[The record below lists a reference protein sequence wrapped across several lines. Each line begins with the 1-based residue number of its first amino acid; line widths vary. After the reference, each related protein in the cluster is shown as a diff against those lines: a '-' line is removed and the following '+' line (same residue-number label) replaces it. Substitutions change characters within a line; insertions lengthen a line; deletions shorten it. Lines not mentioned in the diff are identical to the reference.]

1 MVNITLVLHI
11 LACWIIQRHFPL
23 RSCLAYQSE
32 GTTLD
37 DSYLFYPLHLFTG
50 TGLKKASSYRSIN
63 TELSDKIENI
73 TDLLAIES
81 KPKRSAGRN
90 NHNNNR
96 AEKQKTAGDKLMDV

>member
-1 MVNITLVLHI
+1 MLDSAV
-11 LACWIIQRHFPL
+11 PL
-23 RSCLAYQSE
+23 PAKELSGHQSE

-37 DSYLFYPLHLFTG
+37 NYTSLHLITG
-50 TGLKKASSYRSIN
+50 TGLKKAASYRSIN

-73 TDLLAIES
+73 TDLLATDS

-96 AEKQKTAGDKLMDV
+96 AKKQKTVADKLMDV